1 MAVQKDFKTGTV
13 NLAAGESKSV
23 VDEALTGQEMLTVER
38 IAFSDDGTAELFGT
52 LEVEKTTV
60 YKDIP
65 SAASPYPASQAN
77 REVFLCTPVVGI
89 LPEKRWKFTLTN
101 RGALAKNGVKYYL
114 PITRYTGSDKDRVF
128 GA

>member
-1 MAVQKDFKTGTV
+1 MAVQKDIKTGKV
-13 NLAAGESKSV
+13 DIAPGANVAV
-23 VDEALTGQEMLTVER
+23 VDEALTGQELLTVER
-38 IAFSDDGTAELFGT
+38 IAFTDDGTHELFGT

-65 SAASPYPASQAN
+65 AAAAPYPASQTN

-89 LPEKRWKFTLTN
+89 LPEKRWKFLLHN

-114 PITRYTGSDKDRVF
+114 PITRYTGEDLQRVL
-128 GA
+128 

>member
-13 NLAAGESKSV
+13 ALAAGESKPV
-23 VDEALTGQEMLTVER
+23 VDEALTGQEMVTLER
-38 IAFSDDGTAELFGT
+38 IAFSDDGTAEVFGT

-65 SAASPYPASQAN
+65 SAAAPYPASQAN

-89 LPEKRWKFTLTN
+89 LPEKRWKFTLSN
-101 RGALAKNGVKYYL
+101 RGAAAKAAVKYYL
-114 PITRYTGSDKDRVF
+114 PITKYTGADLQRVL
-128 GA
+128 